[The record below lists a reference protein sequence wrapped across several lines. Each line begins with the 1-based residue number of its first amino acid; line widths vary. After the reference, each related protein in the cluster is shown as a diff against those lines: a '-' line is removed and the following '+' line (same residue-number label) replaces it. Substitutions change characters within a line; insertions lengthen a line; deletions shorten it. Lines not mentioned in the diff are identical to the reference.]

1 MANYFDFAPPALTA
15 CHLVLDCNY
24 HPCHKITYVKVTV
37 KGDVPVFTETDFFM
51 HPHPG
56 VDIAHPAIPQPIA
69 EDWIE
74 TQRSYSV
81 CATKA
86 AAVMARRVLYGV
98 LLDQGC
104 KEHPMH
110 EGLKELSAKA
120 RLPMIFDQWL
130 LAIRDDGHDAA
141 HPYRA
146 LIVSEDNVAETM
158 EYTTEL
164 LRFVYVEPYDFKLRL
179 ARDAS

>member
-1 MANYFDFAPPALTA
+1 
-15 CHLVLDCNY
+15 
-24 HPCHKITYVKVTV
+24 
-37 KGDVPVFTETDFFM
+37 
-51 HPHPG
+51 
-56 VDIAHPAIPQPIA
+56 
-69 EDWIE
+69 
-74 TQRSYSV
+74 
-81 CATKA
+81 
-86 AAVMARRVLYGV
+86 
-98 LLDQGC
+98 
-104 KEHPMH
+104 
-110 EGLKELSAKA
+110 
-120 RLPMIFDQWL
+120 MIFDQWL